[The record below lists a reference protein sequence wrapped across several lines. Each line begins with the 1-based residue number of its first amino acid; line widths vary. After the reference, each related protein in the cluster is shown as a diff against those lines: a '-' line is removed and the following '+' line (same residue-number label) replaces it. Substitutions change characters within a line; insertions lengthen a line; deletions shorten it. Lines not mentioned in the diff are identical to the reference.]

1 MAKLNPFFEVD
12 GKKYEI
18 IRTRALECE
27 YEKIKERNKPEDEQ
41 LSLTNDYAKLMI
53 EFEEISQ
60 KYALAKEEYFDDV
73 LNKEKKEK
81 YFAFKELSDNKYNE
95 MKEFELG
102 NKNFSINKLEELAYK
117 NGVELLVYALVEQC
131 RVSEETAK
139 SIWEDFVS
147 HFGIITAKEWITAMI
162 QTLFEREDEEENPF
176 LKAARA
182 KAQQR
187 MEQRKGLSKMKR

>member
-18 IRTRALECE
+18 IRTRGVECE

-81 YFAFKELSDNKYNE
+81 YLAFKELSDNKYNE

-102 NKNFSINKLEELAYK
+102 NKNFSINKLEELAYE

-131 RVSEETAK
+131 KVSEETAK
-139 SIWEDFVS
+139 KIWESFVS

>member
-81 YFAFKELSDNKYNE
+81 YLAFKELSDNKYNE